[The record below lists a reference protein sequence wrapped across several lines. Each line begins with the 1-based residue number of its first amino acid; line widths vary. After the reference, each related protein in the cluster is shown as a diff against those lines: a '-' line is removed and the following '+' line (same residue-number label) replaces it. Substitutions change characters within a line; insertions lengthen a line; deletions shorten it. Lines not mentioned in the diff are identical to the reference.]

1 MVTRLFL
8 MRCLSSL
15 ALLAAYGV
23 SGPAQAQP
31 GENGRPLVYVA
42 DVAPAAPGLQQDAAA
57 LTTALCGAMARDKRV
72 EVMCAPDVRQILEF
86 AAMSS
91 LTGGSSPAVEALER
105 RLAAVAFIVS
115 STLSRKDAASPVHK
129 DVTGQSAFVL
139 VVAGGPKNPDGDASA
154 PAFDKP
160 TVRLEEVGIGQS
172 TSLLG
177 RLPEL
182 TTRLL
187 RSLLTPS
194 AGPMPPPE
202 PLK

>member
-1 MVTRLFL
+1 MTRLFL
-8 MRCLSSL
+8 VRCLSGL
-15 ALLAAYGV
+15 ALLAAYGTV
-23 SGPAQAQP
+23 VPAHAQH
-31 GENGRPLVYVA
+31 GQDRRPLLYVA
-42 DVAPAAPGLQQDAAA
+42 DVTPAAPGLQQDAAA
-57 LTTALCGAMARDKRV
+57 LTMALCGTMARDKRV

-91 LTGGSSPAVEALER
+91 LTGGSSPAGEALER

-115 STLSRKDAASPVHK
+115 GSLSRKEEKSPGRK
-129 DVTGQSAFVL
+129 DVAEQSAFVL
-139 VVAGGPKNPDGDASA
+139 VVAGGPKNPDGDPSV

-160 TVRLEEVGIGQS
+160 TVRFEEVGIGQS

-187 RSLLTPS
+187 GTLLTPS
-194 AGPMPPPE
+194 AGTMAPPE

>member
-8 MRCLSSL
+8 VRCLGGL
-15 ALLAAYGV
+15 TLLAA
-23 SGPAQAQP
+23 SGTVVPAHAQP
-31 GENGRPLVYVA
+31 GENRRPLVYVA
-42 DVAPAAPGLQQDAAA
+42 DVTPAVPGLQQDAGA

-86 AAMSS
+86 AALSS
-91 LTGGSSPAVEALER
+91 LTGGSSPAVEALES
-105 RLAAVAFIVS
+105 RLAAVAFVVS
-115 STLSRKDAASPVHK
+115 GGLSRKEAKSPGGK

-160 TVRLEEVGIGQS
+160 TVRLEEVGIGPS
-172 TSLLG
+172 TSLLE

-187 RSLLTPS
+187 RTLLTPS
-194 AGPMPPPE
+194 AGAMAPPE